1 MKVLND
7 VGAGLDINININ
19 NTTDISKI
27 RITDA
32 TRDGARAF
40 ATLDTAGLIRDE
52 PP

>member
-7 VGAGLDINININ
+7 TGAGCDVEIHLNHTIDSW
-19 NTTDISKI
+19 TI

-40 ATLDTAGLIRDE
+40 ATLDAAGLIRDE